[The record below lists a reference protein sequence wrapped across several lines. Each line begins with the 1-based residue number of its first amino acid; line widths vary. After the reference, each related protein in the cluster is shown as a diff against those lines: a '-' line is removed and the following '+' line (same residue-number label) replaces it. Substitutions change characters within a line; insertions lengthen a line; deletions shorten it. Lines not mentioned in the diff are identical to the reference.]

1 MIRSMT
7 AFSRREEHV
16 PGAAEDSTQQVTLGW
31 ELRSVNHR
39 YLEPGLRL
47 PDALRDLEPAV
58 REALRK
64 RLSRGKIE
72 CTLRLGGIESGG
84 AVFAVNE
91 PALASV
97 MQAVNRVAQLAKQP
111 VAIDPVDVLRWPGV
125 TAAQEID
132 SEALSRRAWTLF
144 EKTLDDFIAARERE
158 GVELAALIN
167 QRLDAIGRETERVR
181 AALPQI
187 IEAQRQKLRTRVEE
201 VVTSPDRDRLEQEI
215 AILAGRIDVA
225 EELDRLATHINEVR
239 RCLREGGSVGR
250 KLDFLM
256 QELNR
261 EANTLGSKSINAD
274 TTQAS
279 VEIKVLIEQ
288 MREQVQNIE

>member
-7 AFSRREEHV
+7 AFSRREERID
-16 PGAAEDSTQQVTLGW
+16 GTTQAATLGW

-47 PDALRDLEPAV
+47 PDALRDIEPVV
-58 REALRK
+58 RELLRK

-72 CTLRLGGIESGG
+72 CTLRISGVDNV
-84 AVFAVNE
+84 ASEVALNE
-91 PALASV
+91 GALAAL

-111 VAIDPVDVLRWPGV
+111 VTIDPVEVLRWPGV
-125 TAAQEID
+125 TAAQEFD
-132 SEALSRRAWTLF
+132 SEALAQRALALF
-144 EKTLDDFIAARERE
+144 ELALNDFVAARERE
-158 GVELAALIN
+158 GVELAALIV
-167 QRLDAIGRETERVR
+167 QRLDAIQVETARVR
-181 AALPQI
+181 AVLPQI
-187 IEAQRQKLRTRVEE
+187 IEAQRQKIRTRVEE
-201 VVTSPDRDRLEQEI
+201 VVANPDQDRLEQEI
-215 AILAGRIDVA
+215 ALLVGRSDVA

-239 RCLREGGSVGR
+239 RCLKEGGSVGR

-261 EANTLGSKSINAD
+261 EANTLSSKSINAD
-274 TTQAS
+274 TTQAA

>member
-7 AFSRREEHV
+7 AFSRREARV
-16 PGAAEDSTQQVTLGW
+16 DGATLGW

-39 YLEPGLRL
+39 YLEPGIRL
-47 PDALRDLEPAV
+47 PDSLRDLEPAV

-72 CTLRLGGIESGG
+72 CALRLGGIDDAPTEIK
-84 AVFAVNE
+84 VNAN
-91 PALASV
+91 ALAAL

-111 VAIDPVDVLRWPGV
+111 IAIDPTEVLRWPGV
-125 TAAQEID
+125 TAARELD
-132 SEALSRRAWTLF
+132 SETLSKQAWQLF
-144 EKTLDDFIAARERE
+144 EATLDEFIAARERE
-158 GVELAALIN
+158 GKELALLIN
-167 QRLDAIGRETERVR
+167 QRLDTILREAERVR
-181 AALPQI
+181 IAIPQI
-187 IEAQRQKLRTRVEE
+187 IDAQKQKLRARVEE
-201 VVTSPDRDRLEQEI
+201 VVSSPDRDRLEQEI
-215 AILAGRIDVA
+215 ILLASRIDVA
-225 EELDRLATHINEVR
+225 EELDRLTTHVAEVR
-239 RCLREGGSVGR
+239 RCLKEGGSVGR

-261 EANTLGSKSINAD
+261 EANTLGSKSINTD

-279 VEIKVLIEQ
+279 VEIKVMIEQ

>member
-7 AFSRREEHV
+7 AFSRREARV
-16 PGAAEDSTQQVTLGW
+16 DGATLGW

-39 YLEPGLRL
+39 YLEPGIRL
-47 PDALRDLEPAV
+47 PDSLRDLEPAV

-72 CTLRLGGIESGG
+72 CTLRLGGIDDAPTEIK
-84 AVFAVNE
+84 VNAN
-91 PALASV
+91 ALAAL

-111 VAIDPVDVLRWPGV
+111 IAIDPTEVLRWPGV
-125 TAAQEID
+125 TAARELD
-132 SEALSRRAWTLF
+132 NETLSKQAWQLF
-144 EKTLDDFIAARERE
+144 EATLDEFIAARERE
-158 GVELAALIN
+158 GKELALLIN
-167 QRLDAIGRETERVR
+167 QRLDTILREAERVR
-181 AALPQI
+181 IAIPQI
-187 IEAQRQKLRTRVEE
+187 IDAQKQKLRARVEE
-201 VVTSPDRDRLEQEI
+201 VVSSPDRDRLEQEI
-215 AILAGRIDVA
+215 ILLASRIDVA
-225 EELDRLATHINEVR
+225 EELDRLTTHVAEVR
-239 RCLREGGSVGR
+239 RCLKEGGSVGR

-261 EANTLGSKSINAD
+261 EANTLGSKSINTD

-279 VEIKVLIEQ
+279 VEIKVMIEQ

>member
-7 AFSRREEHV
+7 AFSRREARID
-16 PGAAEDSTQQVTLGW
+16 GATLGW

-47 PDALRDLEPAV
+47 PDNLRDLEPQV

-72 CTLRLGGIESGG
+72 CTLRITGVEDGTTD
-84 AVFAVNE
+84 VAVNE
-91 PALASV
+91 PALAAV
-97 MQAVNRVAQLAKQP
+97 MQAVNRVAQLSKQP
-111 VAIDPVDVLRWPGV
+111 VAINPVDVLRWPGV
-125 TAAQEID
+125 TAAQEVD
-132 SEALSRRAWTLF
+132 SEALGRHAWKLF
-144 EKTLDDFIAARERE
+144 EETLGDFIAARERE

-167 QRLDAIGRETERVR
+167 QRLDAILRESERVR

-187 IEAQRQKLRTRVEE
+187 IDAQRQKLRMRVEE
-201 VVTSPDRDRLEQEI
+201 VVASPDRERLEQEI

-225 EELDRLATHINEVR
+225 EELDRLMTHVAEVR
-239 RCLREGGSVGR
+239 RCLKEGGSVGR

-261 EANTLGSKSINAD
+261 EANTLGSKSISAD